1 MPLAAYIYEVI
12 LIFSIQQIMKY
23 FLKTLSAFIF
33 VFACR
38 AIRCEVC
45 VASFLIE
52 LSENTSICDLVSPYV
67 TVLWHF
73 PCRVLVS

>member
-12 LIFSIQQIMKY
+12 LIFSIQQIIKY
-23 FLKTLSAFIF
+23 FFKTLSTFIF